1 MRLLEKNKQ
10 DLKYALQIGEVDIFE
25 RDEDGN
31 IIYDHYVDSEGN
43 IIYILDE
50 NGEKVPLTTGETE
63 IGYSVPID
71 FRGNIAMSGGEAEA
85 RAFGVD
91 ISEYDA
97 VLLME
102 KDKIPIDETSLIWH
116 MSEVKYIDE
125 QNTIVDRKSADY
137 TVKRVQP
144 SINFTRYL
152 LKRIVK

>member
-10 DLKYALQIGEVDIFE
+10 NLKYALQVGEVPVYE

-31 IIYDHYVDSEGN
+31 IIYIEVDGQ
-43 IIYILDE
+43 
-50 NGEKVPLTTGETE
+50 KVPVETGETE
-63 IGYSVPID
+63 PGYSNPID

-85 RAFGVD
+85 KSFGVD

-102 KDKIPIDETSLIWH
+102 KDRIPIDETSLIWH
-116 MSEVKYIDE
+116 MSEVKYADE
-125 QNTIVDRKSADY
+125 QNTIVDKKSADY

-144 SINFTRYL
+144 SLNFTRYL
-152 LKRIVK
+152 LKRVVK

>member
-10 DLKYALQIGEVDIFE
+10 KMKYSLQIGEVPIYE
-25 RDEDGN
+25 RDE
-31 IIYDHYVDSEGN
+31 EGN
-43 IIYILDE
+43 IIYIDVD
-50 NGEKVPLTTGETE
+50 GQKVPVETGETE
-63 IGYSVPID
+63 IGYDKPVD

-85 RAFGVD
+85 KSFGVD

-102 KDKIPIDETSLIWH
+102 KGRIPIDETSLIWH
-116 MSEVKYIDE
+116 MSEVQYADE
-125 QNTIVDRKSADY
+125 QNTIVDKKSADY

-144 SINFTRYL
+144 SLNFTRYL

>member
-10 DLKYALQIGEVDIFE
+10 NLKYALQVGEVPVYE

-31 IIYDHYVDSEGN
+31 IIYIEVDGQ
-43 IIYILDE
+43 
-50 NGEKVPLTTGETE
+50 KVPVETGETE
-63 IGYSVPID
+63 PGYSNPID

-85 RAFGVD
+85 KSFGVD

-97 VLLME
+97 ILLME
-102 KDKIPIDETSLIWH
+102 KNRIPIDETSLIWH
-116 MSEVKYIDE
+116 TSKVRYIDE

-137 TVKRVQP
+137 SIKRVQP
-144 SINFTRYL
+144 TLNFTRYL

>member
-10 DLKYALQIGEVDIFE
+10 NLKYALQVGEVPVYE

-31 IIYDHYVDSEGN
+31 IIYIEVDGQ
-43 IIYILDE
+43 
-50 NGEKVPLTTGETE
+50 KVPVETGETE
-63 IGYSVPID
+63 PGYSNPID

-85 RAFGVD
+85 KSFGVD

-97 VLLME
+97 NLLME
-102 KDKIPIDETSLIWH
+102 KNRIPIDETSLIWH
-116 MSEVKYIDE
+116 TSKVRYIDE

-137 TVKRVQP
+137 SIKRVQP
-144 SINFTRYL
+144 SLNFTRYL

>member
-10 DLKYALQIGEVDIFE
+10 NLKYALQVGEVPIYE

-31 IIYDHYVDSEGN
+31 IIYIEVDGQ
-43 IIYILDE
+43 
-50 NGEKVPLTTGETE
+50 KVPVETGETE
-63 IGYSVPID
+63 VGYSNPID

-85 RAFGVD
+85 KSFGVD

-102 KDKIPIDETSLIWH
+102 KNRIPIDETSLIWH
-116 MSEVKYIDE
+116 TSKVRYIDE

-137 TVKRVQP
+137 SIKRVQP
-144 SINFTRYL
+144 SLNFTRYL
-152 LKRIVK
+152 LKMIVK

>member
-10 DLKYALQIGEVDIFE
+10 DLKYALQVGEVPIYE
-25 RDEDGN
+25 RDE
-31 IIYDHYVDSEGN
+31 EGN
-43 IIYILDE
+43 IIYIEVD
-50 NGEKVPLTTGETE
+50 GQKVPVETGETE
-63 IGYSVPID
+63 IGYSIPVD

-85 RAFGVD
+85 KSFGVD

-97 VLLME
+97 ILLME
-102 KDKIPIDETSLIWH
+102 KERIQIDETSLIWH
-116 MSEVKYIDE
+116 TSKVRYIDE
-125 QNTIVDRKSADY
+125 QNTIVDKKSADY

>member
-10 DLKYALQIGEVDIFE
+10 NLKYALQVGEVPVYE

-31 IIYDHYVDSEGN
+31 IIYIEVDGQ
-43 IIYILDE
+43 
-50 NGEKVPLTTGETE
+50 KVPVETGETE
-63 IGYSVPID
+63 PGYSNPID

-85 RAFGVD
+85 KSFGVD

-97 VLLME
+97 ILLME
-102 KDKIPIDETSLIWH
+102 KNRIPIDETSLILH
-116 MSEVKYIDE
+116 TSKVRYIDE

-137 TVKRVQP
+137 SIKRVQP
-144 SINFTRYL
+144 SLNFTRYL

>member
-10 DLKYALQIGEVDIFE
+10 NLKYALQVGEVPVYE

-31 IIYDHYVDSEGN
+31 IIYIEVDGQ
-43 IIYILDE
+43 
-50 NGEKVPLTTGETE
+50 KVPVETGETE
-63 IGYSVPID
+63 PGYSNPID

-85 RAFGVD
+85 KSFGVD

-97 VLLME
+97 ILLME
-102 KDKIPIDETSLIWH
+102 KNRIPIDETSLIWH
-116 MSEVKYIDE
+116 TSKVRYIDE

-137 TVKRVQP
+137 SIKRVQP
-144 SINFTRYL
+144 SLNFTSYL

>member
-10 DLKYALQIGEVDIFE
+10 NLKYALQVGEVPIYE

-31 IIYDHYVDSEGN
+31 IIYIEVDGQ
-43 IIYILDE
+43 
-50 NGEKVPLTTGETE
+50 KVPVETGETE
-63 IGYSVPID
+63 VGYDKPVD

-85 RAFGVD
+85 KSFGVD

-102 KDKIPIDETSLIWH
+102 KNQIPIDETSLIWH
-116 MSEVKYIDE
+116 TSEVKYADE
-125 QNTIVDRKSADY
+125 QNTVVDKKSADY

-144 SINFTRYL
+144 SLNFTRYL